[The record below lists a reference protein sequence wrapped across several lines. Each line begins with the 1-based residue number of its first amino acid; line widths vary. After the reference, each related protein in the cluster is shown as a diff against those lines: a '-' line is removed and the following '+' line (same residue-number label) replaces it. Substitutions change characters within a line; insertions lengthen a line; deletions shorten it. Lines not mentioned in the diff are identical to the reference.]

1 MILKQSMS
9 TQLLLIKIHP
19 CKTVKKTV
27 SDESSCKG
35 KIFKG
40 LILNFD
46 EIVKLLWV
54 IIDTTN

>member
-19 CKTVKKTV
+19 SKTVKKKTRTSV
-27 SDESSCKG
+27 
-35 KIFKG
+35 IFKG

>member
-1 MILKQSMS
+1 MS

-19 CKTVKKTV
+19 SKTVKKKTRTSV

>member
-19 CKTVKKTV
+19 SKTVKK
-27 SDESSCKG
+27 DETSV
-35 KIFKG
+35 IFKG

>member
-19 CKTVKKTV
+19 SKTVKKTRTSV
-27 SDESSCKG
+27 
-35 KIFKG
+35 IFKG

-46 EIVKLLWV
+46 EIVKLSWV